1 MKTLRKNILNAGSQQ
16 QKLNALG
23 FINALEITEE
33 RISELKDMSKEI
45 FQLKSKRKIKTELS
59 YNYSLH
65 MHNGNIIRQKGMER
79 TFELLMVEE
88 FPKLVRNKKPQNGD
102 VREHQTE

>member
-1 MKTLRKNILNAGSQQ
+1 MPF
-16 QKLNALG
+16 G

-65 MHNGNIIRQKGMER
+65 MHNGNIIRQKGW
-79 TFELLMVEE
+79 
-88 FPKLVRNKKPQNGD
+88 K
-102 VREHQTE
+102 EHLNC